1 MKLIFIAVFILD
13 MMSKAGGNTMNDED
27 FIDEEIPDFYK
38 ELGVQRTATTKEIK
52 RAFRKLAVTL
62 HPDKNKAEGA
72 EESFKLI
79 NEANEVLADIELR
92 KIYDVELIEYE
103 EWLKDLYNLDDEIL
117 VVHQMEQLNIIE
129 EINYE
134 PNARDV
140 EENSFVIDE
149 EEISVMFDKSLL
161 QDIVQNKLL
170 TRYHQLEGDFGSEFL
185 QDWLEMGVGHVSS
198 RLRGEL

>member
-1 MKLIFIAVFILD
+1 MKLIFIAILILA
-13 MMSKAGGNTMNDED
+13 MMYKAAGNTMNDEY
-27 FIDEEIPDFYK
+27 FFDEEIPDFYK

-52 RAFRKLAVTL
+52 RAFRKLTL

-92 KIYDVELIEYE
+92 KIYDVELTEYE

-134 PNARDV
+134 PNARVV

>member
-1 MKLIFIAVFILD
+1 MKLIFIAILILA
-13 MMSKAGGNTMNDED
+13 MMYKAGGNTMNDEY
-27 FIDEEIPDFYK
+27 FFDEEIPDFYK

-103 EWLKDLYNLDDEIL
+103 EWLKDRYNLDDEIL
-117 VVHQMEQLNIIE
+117 AVHQMGQLNIIE

-140 EENSFVIDE
+140 EEYSLVLDE
-149 EEISVMFDKSLL
+149 EGNSVLFDKYLL

>member
-1 MKLIFIAVFILD
+1 MKLIFIAILILA
-13 MMSKAGGNTMNDED
+13 MMYKAGGNTMNDED

-103 EWLKDLYNLDDEIL
+103 EWLKDRYNLDDEIL
-117 VVHQMEQLNIIE
+117 AVHQMGQLNIIE

-170 TRYHQLEGDFGSEFL
+170 TRYHQLEGDYGSEFL
-185 QDWLEMGVGHVSS
+185 RDWLEMGVGHVSS

>member
-1 MKLIFIAVFILD
+1 MKLIFIAILILA
-13 MMSKAGGNTMNDED
+13 MMYKAGGNTMNDEY
-27 FIDEEIPDFYK
+27 FFDEEIPDFYK

-92 KIYDVELIEYE
+92 KIYDVELTEYE

-140 EENSFVIDE
+140 EEYSLVLDE
-149 EEISVMFDKSLL
+149 EGNSVLFDKYLL